1 MQRRKGEP
9 PIPNWY
15 WILLGSAG
23 DMNTDY
29 AEKKGS
35 QDHGAT
41 EMNKDIQ
48 AMYKIFKTNPKV
60 KSDGSY

>member
-1 MQRRKGEP
+1 
-9 PIPNWY
+9 
-15 WILLGSAG
+15 
-23 DMNTDY
+23 MNTDY

-60 KSDGSY
+60 KSDGSYQQHILYKTLVVQSNS